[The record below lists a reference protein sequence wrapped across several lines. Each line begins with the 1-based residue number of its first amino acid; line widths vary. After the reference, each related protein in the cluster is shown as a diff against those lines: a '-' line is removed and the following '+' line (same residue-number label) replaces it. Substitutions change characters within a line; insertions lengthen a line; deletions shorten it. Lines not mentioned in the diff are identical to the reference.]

1 MCVCVCW
8 PVSSADGWFC
18 VCSTCVCVLCMTCVC
33 GCVRVCVS
41 RLTEEK
47 KGLNSETETIRAKLK
62 KREREGRHGREETRD
77 EEEMHMRKEGKA
89 GQDNAALSPC
99 GVCVYVCVREVKP
112 AT

>member
-1 MCVCVCW
+1 MCVYVCVGL
-8 PVSSADGWFC
+8 SAVRMDGSVFAVHVCVFC
-18 VCSTCVCVLCMTCVC
+18 VWRVCV
-33 GCVRVCVS
+33 GVCVS

-77 EEEMHMRKEGKA
+77 EEEMHMRKEGKE